1 MGRITPNDIPLSHQ
15 KGIPIKVI
23 KDWDVLN
30 AFFDKNNNNMVVLF
44 RRDGTTAIVNLEMLI
59 AYEDITQSRKCPN
72 INRNQAAAVK
82 AEEKIEKLFTQ
93 PKELFEAVDFSEFDI
108 VEVSEPHTPKFIEG
122 ENYALQGVACDGF
135 EMETKVYKLIKVVD
149 DFYGTNINSVIVKQI
164 AGEQG
169 IIFTLS
175 KNDCEYHGIEYEKG
189 LQLFPKTLNWV
200 RVKEKVPFDKNN
212 LATTPVSD
220 VDNTVRFILL
230 RLDGFKDYLDG
241 YIFTPSGHLI
251 SEKHFMDTLRVTT
264 KEPIVYGNGY
274 VINDK
279 TNLDIQLVYPKNLVF
294 NHANFISSEDT
305 IFVMIKL
312 KREHVS
318 LAQSDF
324 VAIDGCFGVEP
335 KYLDGVCPNE
345 IFNISWDEL
354 GAYTVEEYET
364 LKAERARR
372 EAARIKKVE
381 EERKRKILEEEKRI
395 KEQRKRAENAVN
407 RMRGYHMKQ
416 PTFPHIPNIKFNGS
430 IGSIDMITNSFDT
443 YFDNLTNSLAILNE
457 DLDTMAKLGGADIV
471 SRTNK
476 RIRRKFDLPFGRM
489 NIKTILLE

>member
-1 MGRITPNDIPLSHQ
+1 MGKALITSLRDKN
-15 KGIPIKVI
+15 IPISKP

-30 AFFDKNNNNMVVLF
+30 VFFDENNNNITVLF
-44 RRDGTTAIVNLEMLI
+44 RDGTIEIVNPEMLI
-59 AYEDITQSRKCPN
+59 SYEDITPSRKYSN
-72 INRNQAAAVK
+72 ATRNQAAVAKV
-82 AEEKIEKLFTQ
+82 EEKIEKLFTQ

-108 VEVSEPHTPKFIEG
+108 VEASEPHTPKFIEG

-200 RVKEKVPFDKNN
+200 RVKEKIPFDKNN

-241 YIFTPSGHLI
+241 YILTPSGHLI
-251 SEKHFMDTLRVTT
+251 GEKHFMDTLRITT

-312 KREHVS
+312 KREYGN
-318 LAQSDF
+318 AQGEYYTS
-324 VAIDGCFGVEP
+324 IDRCFGVEP
-335 KYLDGVCPNE
+335 KYLDGLCPNE
-345 IFNISWDEL
+345 FFEISWDEL
-354 GAYTVEEYET
+354 GAYTVEEYEA

-372 EAARIKKVE
+372 EAARIKKAE

-407 RMRGYHMKQ
+407 RMRGYRMKL
-416 PTFPHIPNIKFNGS
+416 PTFPHMPNIEFNGS
-430 IGSIDMITNSFDT
+430 IGSIDMIVNSLDT
-443 YFDNLTNSLAILNE
+443 YFDNLTSSLTILNE
-457 DLDTMAKLGGADIV
+457 DLGTMAKLGGADIV
-471 SRTNK
+471 SAINK
-476 RIRRKFDLPFGRM
+476 SVRRNSDSQFGRLL
-489 NIKTILLE
+489 KLLE

>member
-72 INRNQAAAVK
+72 INRNQAAVK

-372 EAARIKKVE
+372 EAARIKKAE

-476 RIRRKFDLPFGRM
+476 SIRRKFDLPFGR
-489 NIKTILLE
+489 ILKLYY

>member
-1 MGRITPNDIPLSHQ
+1 MGKIRPCDIHPPCYKS
-15 KGIPIKVI
+15 IPINI
-23 KDWDVLN
+23 PRDWDVLN
-30 AFFDKNNNNMVVLF
+30 VFFDENNNNMTVLF
-44 RRDGTTAIVNLEMLI
+44 RDGTIGIVNLKMLI
-59 AYEDITQSRKCPN
+59 SYEDIITSRKYQN
-72 INRNQAAAVK
+72 AVRNQTAIAK

-108 VEVSEPHTPKFIEG
+108 VEASEPNTPKFIEG

-135 EMETKVYKLIKVVD
+135 EMETKIYKLIKVVD

-200 RVKEKVPFDKNN
+200 RVKDKIPFDKNN

-241 YIFTPSGHLI
+241 YILTPSGHLI
-251 SEKHFMDTLRVTT
+251 GEKHFMDTLRITT

-312 KREHVS
+312 KREYIS
-318 LAQSDF
+318 LVNSEF
-324 VAIDGCFGVEP
+324 ISIDGCFGVEP
-335 KYLDGVCPNE
+335 KYLDGLCPNE
-345 IFNISWDEL
+345 FFEISWDEL
-354 GAYTVEEYET
+354 GAYTVEEYEA
-364 LKAERARR
+364 LKAERARI
-372 EAARIKKVE
+372 EADRIKKAE

-407 RMRGYHMKQ
+407 RMRGYRMKL
-416 PTFPHIPNIKFNGS
+416 PTFPHMPNIEFNGS
-430 IGSIDMITNSFDT
+430 IGSIDMIVNSLDT
-443 YFDNLTNSLAILNE
+443 YFDNLTNSLTILNE
-457 DLDTMAKLGGADIV
+457 DLNTMAKLGGADIA
-471 SRTNK
+471 SAIKNRA
-476 RIRRKFDLPFGRM
+476 IRNSDSQFGR
-489 NIKTILLE
+489 LLKLLY

>member
-1 MGRITPNDIPLSHQ
+1 MGKITPNDIPLSHQ
-15 KGIPIKVI
+15 KSIPIKII

-30 AFFDKNNNNMVVLF
+30 AFFDENNNNMVVLF
-44 RRDGTTAIVNLEMLI
+44 RDGTTAIVNLEMLI

-72 INRNQAAAVK
+72 INRNQAAVK

-164 AGEQG
+164 AGKQG

-251 SEKHFMDTLRVTT
+251 SEKHFMDTLRVTA

-274 VINDK
+274 VINGK

-318 LAQSDF
+318 LAQNDF

-345 IFNISWDEL
+345 FFDISWDEL
-354 GAYTVEEYET
+354 GAYTVEEYEA

-372 EAARIKKVE
+372 EAARVKKAE

-443 YFDNLTNSLAILNE
+443 YFDNLTSSLAILNE
-457 DLDTMAKLGGADIV
+457 DLDTIAKLGGADIV

-476 RIRRKFDLPFGRM
+476 SIRRKFDLPFGR
-489 NIKTILLE
+489 ILKLY

>member
-1 MGRITPNDIPLSHQ
+1 MGKIRPCDIPSPCQ
-15 KGIPIKVI
+15 KSIPINI
-23 KDWDVLN
+23 PRDWDVLN
-30 AFFDKNNNNMVVLF
+30 VFFDENNNNNNNMTVLF
-44 RRDGTTAIVNLEMLI
+44 RDGTIVIVNPEMLI
-59 AYEDITQSRKCPN
+59 SYEDIITSRKYQN
-72 INRNQAAAVK
+72 AVRNQTAIAK

-108 VEVSEPHTPKFIEG
+108 VEASEPNTPKFIEG

-200 RVKEKVPFDKNN
+200 RVKEKVPFYKNN

-312 KREHVS
+312 KREYISPVNS
-318 LAQSDF
+318 EFIS
-324 VAIDGCFGVEP
+324 IDGCFGVEP
-335 KYLDGVCPNE
+335 KYLDGLCPNE
-345 IFNISWDEL
+345 FFEISWDEL
-354 GAYTVEEYET
+354 GAYTVEEYEA

-372 EAARIKKVE
+372 EAARIKKAE

-407 RMRGYHMKQ
+407 RMRGYRMKL
-416 PTFPHIPNIKFNGS
+416 PTFPHMPNIEFNGS
-430 IGSIDMITNSFDT
+430 IGSIDMIVNSLDT
-443 YFDNLTNSLAILNE
+443 YFDNLTNSLTILNE
-457 DLDTMAKLGGADIV
+457 DLSTMAKLGGADIA
-471 SRTNK
+471 SAIKNRA
-476 RIRRKFDLPFGRM
+476 IRNSDSQFGR
-489 NIKTILLE
+489 LLKLLY

>member
-30 AFFDKNNNNMVVLF
+30 AFFDENNNNMVVLF

-59 AYEDITQSRKCPN
+59 AYEDITQSRKYPN
-72 INRNQAAAVK
+72 INRNQAAVK

-318 LAQSDF
+318 LAQNDF

-345 IFNISWDEL
+345 FFDISWDEL
-354 GAYTVEEYET
+354 GAYTVEEYEA

-372 EAARIKKVE
+372 EAARIKKAE

-476 RIRRKFDLPFGRM
+476 SIRRKFDLPFGR
-489 NIKTILLE
+489 ILKLYY

>member
-59 AYEDITQSRKCPN
+59 AYEDITQSRKYPN
-72 INRNQAAAVK
+72 INRNQAAVK

-345 IFNISWDEL
+345 IFDISWDEL

-372 EAARIKKVE
+372 EAARVKKAE

-407 RMRGYHMKQ
+407 RMRGYHMKP
-416 PTFPHIPNIKFNGS
+416 PTFPRIPNIKFNGS

-457 DLDTMAKLGGADIV
+457 DLDTIAKLGGADIV

-476 RIRRKFDLPFGRM
+476 SIRRKFDLPFGR
-489 NIKTILLE
+489 ILKLY

>member
-1 MGRITPNDIPLSHQ
+1 MGKIRPCDIHPPCQ
-15 KGIPIKVI
+15 KSIPINI
-23 KDWDVLN
+23 PRDWDVLN
-30 AFFDKNNNNMVVLF
+30 VFFDENNNNMTVLF
-44 RRDGTTAIVNLEMLI
+44 RDGTIGIVNLKMLI
-59 AYEDITQSRKCPN
+59 SYEDIITSRKYQN
-72 INRNQAAAVK
+72 AVRNQTAIAK
-82 AEEKIEKLFTQ
+82 TEEKIEKLFTQ

-108 VEVSEPHTPKFIEG
+108 VEASEPHTPKFIEG

-135 EMETKVYKLIKVVD
+135 EMETKIYKLIKVVD

-200 RVKEKVPFDKNN
+200 RVKDKIPFDKNN

-241 YIFTPSGHLI
+241 YILTPSGHLI
-251 SEKHFMDTLRVTT
+251 GEKHFMDTLRITT

-312 KREHVS
+312 KREYIS
-318 LAQSDF
+318 LVNSEF
-324 VAIDGCFGVEP
+324 ISIDGCFGVEP
-335 KYLDGVCPNE
+335 KYLDGLCPNE
-345 IFNISWDEL
+345 FFEISWDEL
-354 GAYTVEEYET
+354 GAYTVEEYEA
-364 LKAERARR
+364 LKAERARI
-372 EAARIKKVE
+372 EAARIKKAE

-407 RMRGYHMKQ
+407 RMRGYRMKL
-416 PTFPHIPNIKFNGS
+416 PTFPHMPNIEFNGS
-430 IGSIDMITNSFDT
+430 IGSIDMIVNSLDT
-443 YFDNLTNSLAILNE
+443 YFDNLTNSLTILNE
-457 DLDTMAKLGGADIV
+457 DLNTMAKLGGADIA
-471 SRTNK
+471 SAIKNRA
-476 RIRRKFDLPFGRM
+476 IRNSDSQFGR
-489 NIKTILLE
+489 LLKLLY

>member
-1 MGRITPNDIPLSHQ
+1 
-15 KGIPIKVI
+15 
-23 KDWDVLN
+23 
-30 AFFDKNNNNMVVLF
+30 
-44 RRDGTTAIVNLEMLI
+44 
-59 AYEDITQSRKCPN
+59 
-72 INRNQAAAVK
+72 
-82 AEEKIEKLFTQ
+82 
-93 PKELFEAVDFSEFDI
+93 LFEAVDFSEFDI
-108 VEVSEPHTPKFIEG
+108 VEASEPYTPKFIEG

-200 RVKEKVPFDKNN
+200 RVKEKIPFDKNN

-241 YIFTPSGHLI
+241 YILTPSGHLI
-251 SEKHFMDTLRVTT
+251 GEKHFMDTLRITT

-318 LAQSDF
+318 PVNSDF
-324 VAIDGCFGVEP
+324 IAIDGCFGVEP
-335 KYLDGVCPNE
+335 KYLDGLSPNDFFE
-345 IFNISWDEL
+345 ISWDEL
-354 GAYTVEEYET
+354 GAYTVEEYEA
-364 LKAERARR
+364 LKAEKLEKRQRGLKKLKRSVNARFL
-372 EAARIKKVE
+372 K
-381 EERKRKILEEEKRI
+381 RKRESR
-395 KEQRKRAENAVN
+395 
-407 RMRGYHMKQ
+407 
-416 PTFPHIPNIKFNGS
+416 
-430 IGSIDMITNSFDT
+430 NSVDV
-443 YFDNLTNSLAILNE
+443 LKMQLIE
-457 DLDTMAKLGGADIV
+457 
-471 SRTNK
+471 
-476 RIRRKFDLPFGRM
+476 
-489 NIKTILLE
+489 

>member
-1 MGRITPNDIPLSHQ
+1 MGKIRPRDIPLPYQ
-15 KGIPIKVI
+15 KSIPINI
-23 KDWDVLN
+23 PRDWDVLN
-30 AFFDKNNNNMVVLF
+30 VFFDENNNNMTVLF
-44 RRDGTTAIVNLEMLI
+44 RDGTIEIVNPEMLI
-59 AYEDITQSRKCPN
+59 SYEDITPSMKYSN
-72 INRNQAAAVK
+72 AVRNQAVIAKV
-82 AEEKIEKLFTQ
+82 EEKIEKLFTQ

-108 VEVSEPHTPKFIEG
+108 VEASEPHTPKFIEG

-200 RVKEKVPFDKNN
+200 RVKEKIPFDKNN

-241 YIFTPSGHLI
+241 YILTPSGHLI
-251 SEKHFMDTLRVTT
+251 GEKHFMDTLRITT

-312 KREHVS
+312 KREYGN
-318 LAQSDF
+318 AQKECYTS
-324 VAIDGCFGVEP
+324 IDRCFGVEP
-335 KYLDGVCPNE
+335 KYLDGLCPNE
-345 IFNISWDEL
+345 FFEISWDEL
-354 GAYTVEEYET
+354 GAYTVEEYEA

-372 EAARIKKVE
+372 ETARIKKAE

-407 RMRGYHMKQ
+407 RMRDYHMKL
-416 PTFPHIPNIKFNGS
+416 PTFPHMPNIEFNGS
-430 IGSIDMITNSFDT
+430 IGSIDMIVNSLDT
-443 YFDNLTNSLAILNE
+443 YFDSLNNSLTILNE
-457 DLDTMAKLGGADIV
+457 DLGTMVRLGGADIF
-471 SRTNK
+471 SAANRNIK
-476 RIRRKFDLPFGRM
+476 INSDSQFGRLL
-489 NIKTILLE
+489 KLLE

>member
-1 MGRITPNDIPLSHQ
+1 
-15 KGIPIKVI
+15 
-23 KDWDVLN
+23 
-30 AFFDKNNNNMVVLF
+30 
-44 RRDGTTAIVNLEMLI
+44 MLI
-59 AYEDITQSRKCPN
+59 SYEDITPSWKCSN
-72 INRNQAAAVK
+72 AVRSQTAIAK
-82 AEEKIEKLFTQ
+82 VEEKIEKLFTQ

-108 VEVSEPHTPKFIEG
+108 VETSEPHTPKFIEG

-135 EMETKVYKLIKVVD
+135 EMEAKVYKLIKVVD

-200 RVKEKVPFDKNN
+200 RVKKKIPFDKNN

-241 YIFTPSGHLI
+241 YILTPSGHLI
-251 SEKHFMDTLRVTT
+251 GEKHFMDTLRITT

-318 LAQSDF
+318 LANSDF
-324 VAIDGCFGVEP
+324 ITIDGCFGVEP
-335 KYLDGVCPNE
+335 KYLDGLCPNE
-345 IFNISWDEL
+345 FFEISWDEL
-354 GAYTVEEYET
+354 GAYTVEEYEE

-381 EERKRKILEEEKRI
+381 EERKYKILEEEKRI

-407 RMRGYHMKQ
+407 RMRDYHMKL
-416 PTFPHIPNIKFNGS
+416 PTFPHMPNIEFNGS
-430 IGSIDMITNSFDT
+430 IGSIDMIANSHDCF
-443 YFDNLTNSLAILNE
+443 FVSLNNSMPLPNKCKGRRANP
-457 DLDTMAKLGGADIV
+457 GGADFCSAI
-471 SRTNK
+471 SK
-476 RIRRKFDLPFGRM
+476 SARRNSDSPFGRLL
-489 NIKTILLE
+489 KLLE